1 MKLIFIALF
10 TCLTSLAAFA
20 NDHRPTPP
28 PAPQPLIVGEWQADQ
43 PHLGGQVW
51 VWTRF
56 NFTASQMTM
65 HSTCEFRNPNVN
77 LTVGVN
83 SDVAYN
89 GNLIYIYER
98 SEGSINDGYRYCN
111 AAISPSTWE
120 FYFTGGDLNHAVI
133 FAGIPSNVRW
143 NVTRVIR

>member
-1 MKLIFIALF
+1 MKAIFIALF
-10 TCLTSLAAFA
+10 ASLLSLTAFA
-20 NDHRPTPP
+20 HDNQPA

-43 PHLGGQVW
+43 PNFGGQVW
-51 VWTRF
+51 VWSHF
-56 NFTASQMTM
+56 NFTMTQMTM

-77 LTVGVN
+77 LTVAVN

-89 GNLIYIYER
+89 GNQIYVYDRNEA
-98 SEGSINDGYRYCN
+98 SVNDGFRYCN
-111 AAISPSTWE
+111 AGISPSTWE

-143 NVTRVIR
+143 NVSRVIR